1 MSTLST
7 ALALSRLQADNAAWS
22 LLRSDRAAVA
32 IAVLDAHLGGAQRRL
47 AATDLFELV
56 DSDLDDLRDHGF
68 DLPRSGQAYCS
79 DWRAAGILIR
89 RPTDETRTETFE
101 LSPAAFSAIRYVRQ
115 LIEPRSTVTQSR
127 LATIASGLADLA
139 RDTDPDASS
148 RLRSLHA
155 ERARLDAEIASVSR
169 GDVSVAP
176 PRDARERAREI
187 VELARELPD
196 DFSRVRADLES
207 MNRELRLRII
217 EDDDAQA
224 HVLDEIFR
232 GVDLLQESD
241 AGRSFEGFYSMVL
254 DPEVADAFQGSID
267 AVLARSFASEL
278 SLEERRFLRGLLRT
292 LQERSGEV
300 NGVMSSFAR
309 GLRRFVQSQEYQ
321 RDRVIRR
328 LLRES
333 IAAAGQISHD
343 LKPYADTGLE
353 LTRTSVAL
361 RSISALTLHDP
372 SALETTKAV
381 VEHRDDGPVVDLATL
396 RLLARATEIDLDEL
410 RTNVDETVDAL
421 GPSTLG
427 AVLDRHPATQG
438 VASVVGLVMLA
449 ERHGTRQVEPGAD
462 ADAVVEVVEWPMASV
477 DGERRLRATVPLFIF
492 TERIR

>member
-22 LLRSDRAAVA
+22 LLRSDHAAVA
-32 IAVLDAHLGGAQRRL
+32 IAVLEAHLGGDQRRL
-47 AATDLFELV
+47 AAVDLFELV

-68 DLPRSGQAYCS
+68 DLPRSGQAYCG

-101 LSPAAFSAIRYVRQ
+101 LSPAAFSAIRYIRQ
-115 LIEPRSTVTQSR
+115 LVEPRSTVTQSR

-139 RDTDPDASS
+139 RDTDPDAPS

-155 ERARLDAEIASVSR
+155 ERARIDAEIASVTR
-169 GDVSVAP
+169 GDVSVLP
-176 PRDARERAREI
+176 SRDARERAREI

-207 MNRELRLRII
+207 MNRELRLRIV
-217 EDDDAQA
+217 EDDDVQA

-241 AGRSFEGFYSMVL
+241 AGRSFAGFYSLVL
-254 DPEVADAFQGSID
+254 DPEVTDAFQESID
-267 AVLARSFASEL
+267 AVLGRAFATEL
-278 SLEERRFLRGLLRT
+278 SQEERRFLRGLLRT

-300 NGVMSSFAR
+300 HGVMSSFAR

-343 LKPYADTGLE
+343 LKPYSDIGLE

-361 RSISALTLHDP
+361 RSIGALALHDP
-372 SALETTKAV
+372 AALETTEAV
-381 VEHRDDGPVVDLATL
+381 VEHRTGGPVVDLATL
-396 RLLARATEIDLDEL
+396 RLLARATEIDLGEL
-410 RTNVDETVDAL
+410 RADVDETVDAL
-421 GPSTLG
+421 GPSAVG
-427 AVLDRHPATQG
+427 AVLERHPATQG
-438 VASVVGLVMLA
+438 VASVVGLVLLA
-449 ERHGTRQVEPGAD
+449 ERHGTRRTAPDGA
-462 ADAVVEVVEWPMASV
+462 AEVEVVQWSTADAA
-477 DGERRLRATVPLFIF
+477 DGRRLRAAVPLITF
-492 TERIR
+492 TERIS